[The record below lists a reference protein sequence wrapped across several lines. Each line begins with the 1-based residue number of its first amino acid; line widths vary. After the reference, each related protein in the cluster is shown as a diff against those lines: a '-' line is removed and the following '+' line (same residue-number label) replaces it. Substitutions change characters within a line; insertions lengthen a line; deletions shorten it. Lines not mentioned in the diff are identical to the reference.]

1 MPKNIILNSLKQ
13 SFVLIWKN
21 KSLFILL
28 FILQIVFF
36 SVFFFI
42 NLKYQ
47 TRILENAKAISDYL
61 SQQKLDEVS
70 VASDILQQKN
80 ILGDDPLIISRNF
93 NELVKNFR
101 LYLIYIFIL
110 LVIFIS
116 LFWAITIR
124 LLHKIRLK
132 QAINILLKNL
142 VVILFY
148 LGLIFSFFYSVFNVT
163 LAEAAAQ
170 GTGIF
175 VKYVPFLILA
185 TILIYFMFISLSLLN
200 KTELKYIVQKTLA
213 IGIKK
218 AHYMILV
225 YFINIFLI
233 LVSVFSLFY
242 FIEINFFIVFL
253 SIVLM
258 IFSFVFGRILIV
270 NVVEKLEI

>member
-1 MPKNIILNSLKQ
+1 M
-13 SFVLIWKN
+13 
-21 KSLFILL
+21 
-28 FILQIVFF
+28 
-36 SVFFFI
+36 
-42 NLKYQ
+42 
-47 TRILENAKAISDYL
+47 
-61 SQQKLDEVS
+61 
-70 VASDILQQKN
+70 
-80 ILGDDPLIISRNF
+80 IISRNF

-116 LFWAITIR
+116 LFWAITTR

-175 VKYVPFLILA
+175 VKYVPFLILT

-270 NVVEKLEI
+270 NVVEKLEP